1 MTTLLLDFST
11 SRLLDVPMQ
20 VAPPSPTWFT
30 DSPEWGW
37 FIVVYFFLG
46 GIAGGAAF
54 LSGLLDL
61 LGDRLDRRM
70 TRIGYLIALV
80 AIVVGGPLLVLDLT
94 RPERFWHM
102 VWKSDT
108 GGPMFKY
115 YSAISLGVWIILAF
129 VLFVGLAAAAS
140 LAESRREVE
149 QARSREEAVFSST
162 SASGN
167 DHHDFSTSIFGKIVA
182 LGCILTG
189 SALAGYTGLVLSGS
203 NRPLWG
209 DSAWITLLFLLSG
222 ISAGGAAMILVGWR
236 QGHPGTVR
244 WIEQMESYSSVLELI
259 VLAIIAA
266 TIWSVVRVVWN
277 GAWGAVL
284 LFGVGVLGIV
294 APIVLYARPRA
305 LGTATV
311 PIAALLVLIGGFLLR
326 TVVILSSEAI

>member
-1 MTTLLLDFST
+1 MTALLL
-11 SRLLDVPMQ
+11 Q
-20 VAPPSPTWFT
+20 VAPPSNTWFT

-37 FIVVYFFLG
+37 LIVVYFFLG

-61 LGDRLDRRM
+61 LGERIDRRM

-80 AIVVGGPLLVLDLT
+80 AIVIGGPLLILDLT

-102 VWKSDT
+102 IWKSDT

-129 VLFVGLAAAAS
+129 VIFVGLAVITS
-140 LAESRREVE
+140 LADRRSEVGSRN
-149 QARSREEAVFSST
+149 
-162 SASGN
+162 SASRDGSLT
-167 DHHDFSTSIFGKIVA
+167 DSPTYRLTDSIFHKIIA
-182 LGCILTG
+182 LGCVLTG

-222 ISAGGAAMILVGWR
+222 ISVGGAAMILFGWR

-259 VLAIIAA
+259 VLAVIAA
-266 TIWSVVRVVWN
+266 TIWSVVRVVWT
-277 GAWGAVL
+277 GAWGAIL

-294 APIVLYARPRA
+294 TPIVLYARPRA

-311 PIAALLVLIGGFLLR
+311 PVAAVLVLVGSFLLR
-326 TVVILSSEAI
+326 AVVILSSEAI

>member
-1 MTTLLLDFST
+1 MTHLLL
-11 SRLLDVPMQ
+11 Q

-37 FIVVYFFLG
+37 YIVVYFFLG

-80 AIVVGGPLLVLDLT
+80 AIIIGGPLLIIDLT

-102 VWKSDT
+102 VWQSNA
-108 GGPMFKY
+108 GGPMFKP
-115 YSAISLGVWIILAF
+115 YSAISLGIWIIMAF
-129 VLFVGLAAAAS
+129 VIFVVLAVIAS
-140 LAESRREVE
+140 FRGVGSRKSEVG
-149 QARSREEAVFSST
+149 ST
-162 SASGN
+162 
-167 DHHDFSTSIFGKIVA
+167 DHRTTDDLPPTTVWGKIVA

-189 SALAGYTGLVLSGS
+189 SALAGYTGLVLTGT

-209 DSAWITLLFLLSG
+209 DTAWITLLFLLSG
-222 ISAGGAAMILVGWR
+222 ISAGGAAMILFGWR
-236 QGHPGTVR
+236 QGYPGTVR

-259 VLAIIAA
+259 VLAVIAA

-277 GAWGAVL
+277 GAWGAIL

-294 APIVLYARPRA
+294 TPIVLYARPRA

-311 PIAALLVLIGGFLLR
+311 PVAALLVLVGSFLLR
-326 TVVILSSEAI
+326 AVVILSSEAI

>member
-1 MTTLLLDFST
+1 MKAFLAVLPSDLLAVLP
-11 SRLLDVPMQ
+11 LQ
-20 VAPPSPTWFT
+20 IAPPSNTWFT

-37 FIVVYFFLG
+37 LIVVYFFLG

-61 LGDRLDRRM
+61 LGDSLDRRM

-80 AIVVGGPLLVLDLT
+80 AIVIGGPLLVIDLT

-115 YSAISLGVWIILAF
+115 YSAISLGVWIIMAF
-129 VLFVGLAAAAS
+129 VIFVVLAVIAS
-140 LAESRREVE
+140 YAGSRKSEVGGTD
-149 QARSREEAVFSST
+149 RLTTDDLRPTTVW
-162 SASGN
+162 
-167 DHHDFSTSIFGKIVA
+167 DKIIA
-182 LGCILTG
+182 LGCVLTG
-189 SALAGYTGLVLSGS
+189 SALAGYTGLVLTGT

-209 DSAWITLLFLLSG
+209 DTAWITLLFLLSG
-222 ISAGGAAMILVGWR
+222 ISAGGAAMILFGWR
-236 QGHPGTVR
+236 QGYPGTVR

-259 VLAIIAA
+259 VLAVIAA

-277 GAWGAVL
+277 GAWGAIL

-294 APIVLYARPRA
+294 TPIVLYARPRA

-311 PIAALLVLIGGFLLR
+311 PIAALLVLVGSFLLR
-326 TVVILSSEAI
+326 AVVILSSEAI

>member
-1 MTTLLLDFST
+1 MTDLLL
-11 SRLLDVPMQ
+11 Q
-20 VAPPSPTWFT
+20 IAPPSNTWFT
-30 DSPEWGW
+30 KSPDWGW
-37 FIVVYFFLG
+37 YIVVYFFLG

-61 LGDRLDRRM
+61 LGNRLDRRM

-80 AIVVGGPLLVLDLT
+80 AIVIGAPLLVVDLT

-115 YSAISLGVWIILAF
+115 YSPISLGIWIILAF
-129 VLFVGLAAAAS
+129 VIFVVLAVIVS
-140 LAESRREVE
+140 LADTRSEVGSRK
-149 QARSREEAVFSST
+149 
-162 SASGN
+162 SASG
-167 DHHDFSTSIFGKIVA
+167 DGSLTDSIFHKIIA

-189 SALAGYTGLVLSGS
+189 SALAGYTGLVLTGT

-222 ISAGGAAMILVGWR
+222 ISAGGAAMVLFGWR

-244 WIEQMESYSSVLELI
+244 WIEQMESYSSILELI

-277 GAWGAVL
+277 GAWGAIL

-294 APIVLYARPRA
+294 TPIVLYARPRA
-305 LGTATV
+305 LGTATI

-326 TVVILSSEAI
+326 TVVILASEAI

>member
-1 MTTLLLDFST
+1 MTALLHDFSTTRLLDFP
-11 SRLLDVPMQ
+11 LQ
-20 VAPPSPTWFT
+20 IAPPSNTWFT

-37 FIVVYFFLG
+37 LIVVYFFLG

-61 LGDRLDRRM
+61 LGDRIDRRM

-80 AIVVGGPLLVLDLT
+80 AIIIGGPLLIVDLT

-102 VWKSDT
+102 IWKSDT

-115 YSAISLGVWIILAF
+115 YSPISLGVWLILAF
-129 VLFVGLAAAAS
+129 VIFVGLAVITS
-140 LAESRREVE
+140 LAETRREGE
-149 QARSREEAVFSST
+149 AARSREEAISSST
-162 SASGN
+162 SRPLDS
-167 DHHDFSTSIFGKIVA
+167 STSVLGKIIA

-189 SALAGYTGLVLSGS
+189 SALAGYTGLVLTGT

-209 DSAWITLLFLLSG
+209 DTALITLLFLLSG
-222 ISAGGAAMILVGWR
+222 ISAGGAAMILFGWR
-236 QGHPGTVR
+236 QGHLGTVR
-244 WIEQMESYSSVLELI
+244 WIEQMEAYSSVLELI

-266 TIWSVVRVVWN
+266 TIWSVVRVVWS

-305 LGTATV
+305 LGTATI

-326 TVVILSSEAI
+326 TVVILSSEAM

>member
-1 MTTLLLDFST
+1 MTGFLAVLPSFHLAV
-11 SRLLDVPMQ
+11 LPLQ
-20 VAPPSPTWFT
+20 VAPPSPTWFSE
-30 DSPEWGW
+30 SPDWGW
-37 FIVVYFFLG
+37 YIVVYFFLG

-70 TRIGYLIALV
+70 ARIGYLIALV
-80 AIVVGGPLLVLDLT
+80 AIVVGGPLLIVDLT

-102 VWKSDT
+102 IWKSDT

-115 YSAISLGVWIILAF
+115 YSPISLGVWIILVF
-129 VLFVGLAAAAS
+129 VIFVGLAAAAS
-140 LAESRREVE
+140 LADIGRFPRWFANFGEGVL
-149 QARSREEAVFSST
+149 
-162 SASGN
+162 
-167 DHHDFSTSIFGKIVA
+167 GKIIA

-189 SALAGYTGLVLSGS
+189 AALAAYTGLLLTNT

-209 DSAWITLLFLLSG
+209 DTAWITLLFLLSG
-222 ISAGGAAMILVGWR
+222 ISVGGAAMILLGWR
-236 QGHPGTVR
+236 QGYPGTVR
-244 WIEQMESYSSVLELI
+244 WIEQMESYSSALELI

-266 TIWSVVRVVWN
+266 TIWSVARVVWS
-277 GAWGAVL
+277 GAWGAIL

-294 APIVLYARPRA
+294 TPMVLRARPRA
-305 LGTATV
+305 LGMATI

>member
-1 MTTLLLDFST
+1 
-11 SRLLDVPMQ
+11 
-20 VAPPSPTWFT
+20 
-30 DSPEWGW
+30 
-37 FIVVYFFLG
+37 
-46 GIAGGAAF
+46 
-54 LSGLLDL
+54 
-61 LGDRLDRRM
+61 M

-80 AIVVGGPLLVLDLT
+80 AILIGGPLLIVDLT

-115 YSAISLGVWIILAF
+115 YSAISLGIWIILAF
-129 VLFVGLAAAAS
+129 VLFVGLAAATS
-140 LAESRREVE
+140 LADMRREGE
-149 QARSREEAVFSST
+149 PARSRGGDGLFST
-162 SASGN
+162 SAGGN
-167 DHHDFSTSIFGKIVA
+167 DHNDFSNSIFGKIVA
-182 LGCILTG
+182 LGCVLTG
-189 SALAGYTGLVLSGS
+189 SALAGYTGLVLTGT

-209 DSAWITLLFLLSG
+209 DTVWITLLFLLSG
-222 ISAGGAAMILVGWR
+222 ISAGGAAMILLGWR

-259 VLAIIAA
+259 VLAVIAA

-277 GAWGAVL
+277 GAWGAIL

-294 APIVLYARPRA
+294 TPIVLYMRPRA

>member
-1 MTTLLLDFST
+1 MTALLAVLPSYC
-11 SRLLDVPMQ
+11 LAVLPLQ
-20 VAPPSPTWFT
+20 VAPPSNTWFT

-37 FIVVYFFLG
+37 YIVVYFFLG

-80 AIVVGGPLLVLDLT
+80 AILIGGPLLIVDLT
-94 RPERFWHM
+94 LPERFWHM
-102 VWKSDT
+102 IWKSDT

-115 YSAISLGVWIILAF
+115 YSPISLGVWIILVF
-129 VLFVGLAAAAS
+129 VLFIGLAAVAS
-140 LAESRREVE
+140 LADIGKFPRWFVTFGEGVL
-149 QARSREEAVFSST
+149 
-162 SASGN
+162 
-167 DHHDFSTSIFGKIVA
+167 GKIVA
-182 LGCILTG
+182 LGCILSG
-189 SALAGYTGLVLSGS
+189 AALAAYTGLVLTGT

-222 ISAGGAAMILVGWR
+222 ISAGGAAMILFGWR

-244 WIEQMESYSSVLELI
+244 WIEQMEGYSSVLELI
-259 VLAIIAA
+259 VLAVIAA

-284 LFGVGVLGIV
+284 LFGVIVLGIV
-294 APIVLYARPRA
+294 TPLVLYARPRA

-311 PIAALLVLIGGFLLR
+311 PVAALLVLIGGFLLR

>member
-1 MTTLLLDFST
+1 MTHLLL
-11 SRLLDVPMQ
+11 Q

-30 DSPEWGW
+30 QSPDWGW
-37 FIVVYFFLG
+37 YIVVYFFLG

-80 AIVVGGPLLVLDLT
+80 AIVVGGPLLIVDLT

-115 YSAISLGVWIILAF
+115 YSAISLGIWIIMAF
-129 VLFVGLAAAAS
+129 VIFVVLAVIAS
-140 LAESRREVE
+140 QVDMRRAGE
-149 QARSREEAVFSST
+149 QASRREEAVSSST
-162 SASGN
+162 PASGN
-167 DHHDFSTSIFGKIVA
+167 DHHDSSTSLFGKIIA

-189 SALAGYTGLVLSGS
+189 SALAGYTGLVLTGS

-209 DSAWITLLFLLSG
+209 DTAWITLLFLLSG

-236 QGHPGTVR
+236 RGHLGTVR
-244 WIEQMESYSSVLELI
+244 WIEQMDAYSSVLELI

-277 GAWGAVL
+277 GAWGAIL

-294 APIVLYARPRA
+294 TPIVLYARPRA
-305 LGTATV
+305 LGPATI
-311 PIAALLVLIGGFLLR
+311 PIAALLVLVGGFLLR

>member
-1 MTTLLLDFST
+1 MTGYLAVLPSFHLAV
-11 SRLLDVPMQ
+11 LPMQ

-30 DSPEWGW
+30 KSPDWGW

-54 LSGLLDL
+54 LSGMLDL
-61 LGDRLDRRM
+61 LGNRLDRRM

-80 AIVVGGPLLVLDLT
+80 AIVIGGPLLIIDLT

-129 VLFVGLAAAAS
+129 VIFVVLALIASFVG
-140 LAESRREVE
+140 SRKSEVGGTE
-149 QARSREEAVFSST
+149 HLTTDDLRPTTVW
-162 SASGN
+162 
-167 DHHDFSTSIFGKIVA
+167 DKIIA

-222 ISAGGAAMILVGWR
+222 ISAGGAAMILFGWR

-244 WIEQMESYSSVLELI
+244 WIEQMESYSSVLELV

-277 GAWGAVL
+277 GAWGAIL

-294 APIVLYARPRA
+294 TPLVLYARPRA
-305 LGTATV
+305 LGTATI

-326 TVVILSSEAI
+326 AVVILSSEAI

>member
-1 MTTLLLDFST
+1 MTGFLAVLPSFHLAV
-11 SRLLDVPMQ
+11 LPLQ

-30 DSPEWGW
+30 ESPEWGW
-37 FIVVYFFLG
+37 YIVVYFFLG

-70 TRIGYLIALV
+70 ARIGYLIALV
-80 AIVVGGPLLVLDLT
+80 AIVVGGPLLIVDLT

-102 VWKSDT
+102 IWKSDT

-115 YSAISLGVWIILAF
+115 YSPISLGVWIILVF
-129 VLFVGLAAAAS
+129 VIFVGLAAAAS
-140 LAESRREVE
+140 LADIGRFPRWFANFGEGVL
-149 QARSREEAVFSST
+149 
-162 SASGN
+162 
-167 DHHDFSTSIFGKIVA
+167 GKIIA

-189 SALAGYTGLVLSGS
+189 AALAAYTGLLLTNT

-209 DSAWITLLFLLSG
+209 DTAWITLLFLLSG
-222 ISAGGAAMILVGWR
+222 ISVGGAAMILLGWR
-236 QGHPGTVR
+236 QGYPGTVR
-244 WIEQMESYSSVLELI
+244 WIEQMESYSSALELI

-266 TIWSVVRVVWN
+266 TIWSVARVVWS
-277 GAWGAVL
+277 GAWGAIL

-294 APIVLYARPRA
+294 TPMVLRARQRA
-305 LGTATV
+305 LGMATI

>member
-1 MTTLLLDFST
+1 MTGYLAVLPSFHLAV
-11 SRLLDVPMQ
+11 LPLQ

-30 DSPEWGW
+30 KSPDWGW

-54 LSGLLDL
+54 LSGMLDL
-61 LGDRLDRRM
+61 LGNRLDRRM

-80 AIVVGGPLLVLDLT
+80 AIVIGGPLLIIDLT

-129 VLFVGLAAAAS
+129 VIFVVLALIVSFVG
-140 LAESRREVE
+140 SRKSEVGG
-149 QARSREEAVFSST
+149 AKHLTTDDLRPTTVW
-162 SASGN
+162 
-167 DHHDFSTSIFGKIVA
+167 DKIIA

-222 ISAGGAAMILVGWR
+222 ISAGGAAMILFGWR

-244 WIEQMESYSSVLELI
+244 WIEQMESYSSVLELV

-277 GAWGAVL
+277 GAWGAIL

-294 APIVLYARPRA
+294 TPLVLYARPRA
-305 LGTATV
+305 LGTATI

-326 TVVILSSEAI
+326 AVVILSSEAI

>member
-1 MTTLLLDFST
+1 MTGFLAVLPL
-11 SRLLDVPMQ
+11 Q

-30 DSPEWGW
+30 ESPEWGW
-37 FIVVYFFLG
+37 YIVVYFFLG

-80 AIVVGGPLLVLDLT
+80 AIIIGGPLLIIDLT

-115 YSAISLGVWIILAF
+115 YSAISLGIWIIIAF
-129 VLFVGLAAAAS
+129 VIFVALAVIASFVG
-140 LAESRREVE
+140 SR
-149 QARSREEAVFSST
+149 
-162 SASGN
+162 
-167 DHHDFSTSIFGKIVA
+167 KIVAAGEVGSTDHLTTDDFRPTTVWDKIIA

-222 ISAGGAAMILVGWR
+222 ISVGGAAMILFGWR

-277 GAWGAVL
+277 GAWGAIL

-294 APIVLYARPRA
+294 TPMVLYARPRA
-305 LGTATV
+305 LGTATI

>member
-1 MTTLLLDFST
+1 MTGFLAVLPL
-11 SRLLDVPMQ
+11 Q
-20 VAPPSPTWFT
+20 VAPPSNTWFT

-37 FIVVYFFLG
+37 YIVVYFFLG

-80 AIVVGGPLLVLDLT
+80 AIIVGVPLLIVDLT
-94 RPERFWHM
+94 LPQRFWHM

-115 YSAISLGVWIILAF
+115 YSAISLGIWVILAF
-129 VLFVGLAAAAS
+129 VIFVGLAAAAS
-140 LAESRREVE
+140 LADVGRFPRWFATFGEGVL
-149 QARSREEAVFSST
+149 
-162 SASGN
+162 
-167 DHHDFSTSIFGKIVA
+167 GKIVA

-189 SALAGYTGLVLSGS
+189 SALAGYTGLVLTGT

-209 DSAWITLLFLLSG
+209 DTAWITLLFLLSG
-222 ISAGGAAMILVGWR
+222 ISAGGAAMILFGWR
-236 QGHPGTVR
+236 QGDPGTVR

-294 APIVLYARPRA
+294 TPIVLYARPRA
-305 LGTATV
+305 LGTVTIPV
-311 PIAALLVLIGGFLLR
+311 AALLVLVGGFLLR
-326 TVVILSSEAI
+326 AVVILSSEAI